1 MDAYTPAADGHN
13 AASVIATLPTPAIS
27 TNHALPG
34 SNGEQDMSHATNAL
48 PGDTTEVASVAPEAF
63 TITSNQCVAAE
74 GPSGQA
80 DADAGTAS
88 SSSSAV
94 APPREQL
101 TTLDLALDFVTTN
114 SGLNGD
120 QIRHI
125 RSDFSTLCKVI
136 GKPLCALPCAPAALR
151 PLLKAVRP
159 ARHNMAKK
167 RWSAIKSS
175 VARVLKLT
183 GWVDTD
189 GSDYADLTPVWK
201 SAIDHLPQPG
211 QKASLT
217 GFARFCIAGQVAPE
231 AVSLQTILAY
241 QQWRTDRTLILDV
254 THTATIIRRLWH
266 YLQKYHPDWPQGK
279 IPAAHDPR
287 IIALL

>member
-101 TTLDLALDFVTTN
+101 ATLDLALDFVTTN

-125 RSDFSTLCKVI
+125 RSDFSTLRKVI
-136 GKPLCALPCAPAALR
+136 GSRFARCPVRPRRCAP
-151 PLLKAVRP
+151 
-159 ARHNMAKK
+159 
-167 RWSAIKSS
+167 S
-175 VARVLKLT
+175 
-183 GWVDTD
+183 
-189 GSDYADLTPVWK
+189 
-201 SAIDHLPQPG
+201 
-211 QKASLT
+211 
-217 GFARFCIAGQVAPE
+217 
-231 AVSLQTILAY
+231 
-241 QQWRTDRTLILDV
+241 
-254 THTATIIRRLWH
+254 
-266 YLQKYHPDWPQGK
+266 
-279 IPAAHDPR
+279 
-287 IIALL
+287 